1 MIARNLRHTFMAF
14 FGASSL
20 HNFVPRL
27 DNTTKAHFQQFWE
40 GRDEIKAMETIK
52 HFLFSLLMDLFV
64 SITKGHEFHSMQHNV
79 EDYINGTFQLPID
92 FPGFAYHKAKLGCD
106 NIKRTLDMIISRR

>member
-1 MIARNLRHTFMAF
+1 MFVIARNLRHTFMAF

-27 DNTTKAHFQQFWE
+27 DNAMKAHFQQFWE

-52 HFLFSLLMDLFV
+52 HFLFSLVMDLFF
-64 SITKGHEFHSMQHNV
+64 SIIEGPEFHSMQHDV
-79 EDYINGTFQLPID
+79 EDYIWDVSIAN
-92 FPGFAYHKAKLGCD
+92 
-106 NIKRTLDMIISRR
+106 